1 MTITNVRCLR
11 TKKDITGEDEDSNQ
25 DERKNDKRMTKSIKT
40 FGIFNVIKKG
50 KHTKPDP
57 KMRPR
62 QTT

>member
-40 FGIFNVIKKG
+40 FGIFNVIKK
-50 KHTKPDP
+50 
-57 KMRPR
+57 
-62 QTT
+62 